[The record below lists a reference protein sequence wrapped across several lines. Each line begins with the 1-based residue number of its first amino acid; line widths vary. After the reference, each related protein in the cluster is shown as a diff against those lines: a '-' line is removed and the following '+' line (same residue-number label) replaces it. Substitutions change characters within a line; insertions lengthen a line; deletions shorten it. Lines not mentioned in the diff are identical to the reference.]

1 MVESALSG
9 GPQGPEAAAVL
20 LMVLDDGE
28 AAELLSHLD
37 PAEVQQLGSALEA
50 VAPGFKGAGQAA
62 LMRVGEELQTM
73 GNQQALM
80 QEEHGQKMGVS
91 KTSLQEGDEDAAAGL
106 SAIDALSL

>member
-1 MVESALSG
+1 MTISG
-9 GPQGPEAAAVL
+9 DMELMETTQQGLFEKQDRL
-20 LMVLDDGE
+20 QSM
-28 AAELLSHLD
+28 
-37 PAEVQQLGSALEA
+37 VQQLGSALEG

-62 LMRVGEELQTM
+62 LMRVGEDLQTL